1 MPTLDALLYRWI
13 CRANESRDSLDL
25 PVGLL
30 EDSIALMKRMLGSE
44 YLERLLIADSNPVH
58 FLDDEAN
65 PLRKWLLS
73 AWVDQHVVQVLEL
86 AAYFRAFEDDPALCD
101 KVEKLKRDS
110 FWPVFFEMA
119 MATRVKRACRH
130 PQRVSLNPELA
141 SSTGDF
147 TISIPGYSIPCECS
161 RLGRSPQITERPALE
176 ESLSNRISDGTKR
189 IETPLCVKIR
199 STKPLTGTTYN
210 SVLQLVR
217 KGLADAQRL
226 NLPAEHGNESTTVTF
241 ERLTTLSEQ
250 IPFRNVN
257 GSLVHAFVGSDWD
270 SAVRLCR
277 VPANDSEEIS
287 ERHKRGERFYQYE
300 AVRLFIKF
308 GQPADPPDAFTRL
321 TAKLK
326 KKLKQTKTSAEH
338 FGKIV
343 LIEVAFD
350 LRDVNTGK
358 LANAVREAAIHSRT
372 ALAIILA
379 NRERNPHIRYH
390 YLQSGTYNETA
401 AKIRP
406 EIVQLFDRLATAEAN
421 VDPILESPYRRTWT
435 DAEAR
440 ARTIG
445 EPTPD

>member
-1 MPTLDALLYRWI
+1 
-13 CRANESRDSLDL
+13 
-25 PVGLL
+25 
-30 EDSIALMKRMLGSE
+30 
-44 YLERLLIADSNPVH
+44 
-58 FLDDEAN
+58 
-65 PLRKWLLS
+65 
-73 AWVDQHVVQVLEL
+73 VQVLEL
-86 AAYFRAFEDDPALCD
+86 AAYFRAFEGDPALCD

-141 SSTGDF
+141 SSIGDF
-147 TISIPGYSIPCECS
+147 TISIPGCSIPCECS
-161 RLGRSPQITERPALE
+161 RLGRSPQITQRPALE

-189 IETPLCVKIR
+189 IEIPLCVKIR
-199 STKPLTGTTYN
+199 STKPLTGTSYN

-226 NLPAEHGNESTTVTF
+226 NLPAEHRDESTTVTF
-241 ERLTTLSEQ
+241 ERLTPSSEQ

-257 GSLVHAFVGSDWD
+257 GRVVQASAGTDWD

-277 VPANDSEEIS
+277 VPASDSEEIS
-287 ERHKRGERFYQYE
+287 ERHRRGERFYQYE

-326 KKLKQTKTSAEH
+326 KKLKQTKTSTEH

-350 LRDVNTGK
+350 LRDVNTDK
-358 LANAVREAAIHSRT
+358 LTEAVREAAVHSRT
-372 ALAIILA
+372 ALAIISA
-379 NRERNPHIRYH
+379 NREPNPHFRHH
-390 YLQSGTYNETA
+390 YSQFGTYNETA

-406 EIVQLFDRLATAEAN
+406 EIVHLFDRLATAEGN
-421 VDPILESPYRRTWT
+421 IDPILGSPYRRTWT
-435 DAEAR
+435 AAETR
-440 ARTIG
+440 ARKVG
-445 EPTPD
+445 SPAPD